1 MNGFGFGSNS
11 EMTYASDVLQTGL
24 PRFRVIFL
32 SGMSKAKLKK
42 KQNRRICGLFF
53 CDMPSGSTN
62 MTEHIL

>member
-42 KQNRRICGLFF
+42 KKKEESVDYFFVISPQAQRI
-53 CDMPSGSTN
+53 
-62 MTEHIL
+62 

>member
-42 KQNRRICGLFF
+42 KGESVDYFF
-53 CDMPSGSTN
+53 VIQPQAQRT
-62 MTEHIL
+62 